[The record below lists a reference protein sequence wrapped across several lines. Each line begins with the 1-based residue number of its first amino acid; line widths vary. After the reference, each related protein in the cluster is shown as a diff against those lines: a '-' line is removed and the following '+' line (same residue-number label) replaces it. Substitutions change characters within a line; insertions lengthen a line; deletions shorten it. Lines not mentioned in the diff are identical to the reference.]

1 MKLLA
6 LALLLPAAASAD
18 ILTSLMPFLAKPTP
32 DYSKEHRDALE
43 PASLAPISPGDSDL
57 GFQQILG
64 SGSGMAPVNFS
75 FDVAANYTDNAP
87 GIFPGRDVG
96 SFLLNTQIAAGWQPR
111 LPGGCFAD
119 IGVREEI
126 IRFENDNA
134 QDFETF
140 GAHLGVAKALVD
152 LGDTVF
158 FARYEYQRI
167 TDTSWTDES
176 YTVGRIRTG
185 LQKPLF
191 MNARQQ
197 LSGSIDAA
205 FDLHTDPRILKR
217 NSYSAE
223 LNYSR
228 WLSDRLTGVI
238 SWSESLWDFTNDD
251 RQDWNHLV
259 GLGVSYRLTDSA
271 TLSGNLFYTNHN
283 ADTFG
288 TTNDFESWQTGVNF
302 GCILTF

>member
-6 LALLLPAAASAD
+6 LALLLPASASAD
-18 ILTSLMPFLAKPTP
+18 ILTSLMPFLAKPAP
-32 DYSKEHRDALE
+32 DYTKERRDALE
-43 PASLAPISPGDSDL
+43 PASLAPFSPGDSDL

-75 FDVAANYTDNAP
+75 FDFAGNYTDNAP
-87 GIFPGRDVG
+87 GIFSGTDVG

-111 LPGGCFAD
+111 LPGGWFAD
-119 IGVREEI
+119 LGARGEI

-152 LGDTVF
+152 LGDAVF
-158 FARYEYQRI
+158 FTRYEYQRI
-167 TDTSWTDES
+167 TESSLIDDTYS
-176 YTVGRIRTG
+176 VGRIRTG

-191 MNARQQ
+191 VRARQQ
-197 LSGSIDAA
+197 LSGSLDAA
-205 FDLHTDPRILKR
+205 FDLHTEPRILKR

-228 WLSDRLTGVI
+228 WLSDRLTGVL
-238 SWSESLWDFTNDD
+238 SWSESLWDFTNDE

-259 GLGVSYRLTDSA
+259 GLGLSYRLTDSA
-271 TLSGNLFYTNHN
+271 TLSGSLFYTNHN
-283 ADTFG
+283 SDTFG
-288 TTNDFESWQTGVNF
+288 GLNDFESWHTGMNF
-302 GCILTF
+302 GCNLTF